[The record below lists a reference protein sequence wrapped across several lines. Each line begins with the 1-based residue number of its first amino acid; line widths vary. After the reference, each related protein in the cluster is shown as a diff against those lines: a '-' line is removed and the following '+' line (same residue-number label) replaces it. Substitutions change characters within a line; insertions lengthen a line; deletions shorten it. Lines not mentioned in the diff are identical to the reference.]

1 MFATRVIFLSTVLSF
16 YSLGLSASAESSAAT
31 APTAPTASQET
42 TAEVVALEG
51 GAGVVIDERS
61 PYDAKHWVLRGLEH
75 NFSVQL
81 GRMEVDNSED
91 RVVISLGDFAARAT
105 TSLRY
110 RDTERAQN
118 RQQFLATDSI
128 DSIFE
133 EEVASLEVRLED
145 RFATG
150 TRVALSS
157 STNRIEDTTNQNIN
171 PSTLSGPRFFPEFQT
186 TTQLQVVQPLL
197 KNRGR
202 EVNLAATN
210 LARSEVLGAEF
221 ELRSELEKVIAQIL
235 IAYAE
240 TEFGVENLKVKE
252 DAVRLA
258 DDLIAENRRRVEE
271 GMMSPIDVTQAEAR
285 RAEAQEEVVGARTFL
300 AERRNRLLELTGSD
314 YTFGQEVPIG
324 GSASGLLPE
333 PTEERVSLAR
343 EMLSTNPIYKA
354 ALTRAEAEGIRVA
367 YAKNQL
373 LPQLDLEATFGYN
386 GLDDSFSR
394 SYADFSNRNQPEWSI
409 GLVFSMPLDRSAD
422 RAQVSLA
429 KRVQRQSIMTAK
441 QTEVQ
446 LLILLDNSVREV
458 EAARERIGFVR
469 ESVRLAEEALRSEEK
484 RLASGLTTSYN
495 VLNQQRDLS
504 FARTRALA
512 AEIELFRAVT
522 QLYVVTGS
530 LSEQLNF
537 DVTLA
542 QR

>member
-1 MFATRVIFLSTVLSF
+1 MLVTRVIFLSTVIAVFSM
-16 YSLGLSASAESSAAT
+16 SLSASADPAEHADPAAT
-31 APTAPTASQET
+31 EG
-42 TAEVVALEG
+42 AESGAVPLEG
-51 GAGVVIDERS
+51 DAAVVVNESS
-61 PYDAKHWVLRGLEH
+61 PYDAKHWVLQGLKH
-75 NFSVQL
+75 NFSVRI
-81 GRMEVDNSED
+81 GRLEVDNSED
-91 RVVISLGDFAARAT
+91 RVVVSLGDFAPRAT

-110 RDTERAQN
+110 RDSERAQN
-118 RQQFLATDSI
+118 QREFFATNDI
-128 DSIFE
+128 RIFE

-145 RFATG
+145 RFAYG
-150 TRVALSS
+150 TRMALSS
-157 STNRIEDTTNQNIN
+157 STSRLDNSTNQQ
-171 PSTLSGPRFFPEFQT
+171 PTSLYHPEFQT

-202 EVNLAATN
+202 EVNMAGTD

-221 ELRSELEKVIAQIL
+221 ELRSELEKVIAEIL

-240 TEFGVENLKVKE
+240 TEFGFENLKVKE

-258 DDLIAENRRRVEE
+258 DDLVAENRRRVEE
-271 GMMSPIDVTQAEAR
+271 GLMSPIDVTQAEAR

-324 GSASGLLPE
+324 GSASGVLAE
-333 PTEERVSLAR
+333 PTEERLSLAK
-343 EMLSTNPIYKA
+343 EMLESNPIYQA

-386 GLDDSFSR
+386 GLNDSFTS
-394 SYADFSNRNQPEWSI
+394 SYEDFSNRNQPDWSI

-429 KRVQRQSIMTAK
+429 KRGQRQAVMTAK

-446 LLILLDNSVREV
+446 LLVLLDNSVREV
-458 EAARERIGFVR
+458 DSARERIGLAR

-542 QR
+542 GL